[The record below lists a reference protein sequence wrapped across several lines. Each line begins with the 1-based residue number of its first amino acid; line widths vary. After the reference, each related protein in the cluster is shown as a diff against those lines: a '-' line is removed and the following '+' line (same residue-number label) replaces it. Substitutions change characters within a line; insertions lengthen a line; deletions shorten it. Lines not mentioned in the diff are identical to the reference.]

1 MRIITA
7 FLIIAIAGCLL
18 LAAPPRFTQSDEE
31 RDFVPGEKVV
41 FYDDLSDM
49 AKGAAPPHWKVRGG
63 VAKLA
68 SEGRLLLQGEG
79 TLYPN
84 LKSLPKNFTVEME
97 ILPQAEVSSGGIG
110 WMFMDKA
117 EESVW
122 SVGFQFE
129 PEEFSVSLMTGY
141 GHSDYEGHPHGS
153 AKIAYGKPVKLGLW
167 YQDSRLRAYVNGQ
180 RMFDVNQ
187 LEFKPPTISLME
199 FKVGDTPVYILSTRI
214 AEATPDISQVI
225 SSTGKYVSHAIQF
238 DVNSDR
244 LRPESMNVI
253 KEVAAALQKQ
263 PALKLRIDGHTD
275 STGDAAKNLDLSKR
289 RAESV
294 KNALVKLGIGADRLT
309 TSGLGQTK
317 PISTNDTPQGRAEN
331 RRVEFVKV

>member
-1 MRIITA
+1 MRIMTA
-7 FLIIAIAGCLL
+7 LLIVAMAGCMLL
-18 LAAPPRFTQSDEE
+18 TAPAQSTKSSEE
-31 RDFVPGEKVV
+31 RDFVPGDKVA

-79 TLYPN
+79 KLYPN
-84 LKSLPKNFTVEME
+84 LKTLPKNFTVEME
-97 ILPQAEVSSGGIG
+97 ILPQADVSSGGLG
-110 WMFMDKA
+110 WMFMDAA
-117 EESVW
+117 EDSVW
-122 SVGFQFE
+122 SVGFQFD
-129 PEEFSVSLMTGY
+129 PHEFSVSLMTGY
-141 GHSDYEGHPHGS
+141 GHSDFEGHPHGS
-153 AKIAYGKPVKLGLW
+153 AKVTYGKPVKLALW

-187 LEFKPPTISLME
+187 LEFKPPAISLVE
-199 FKVGDTPVYILSTRI
+199 FNVRDTPVYIISTRI
-214 AEATPDISQVI
+214 AEASPDISQVI
-225 SSTGKYVSHAIQF
+225 ASTGKYVSNAIQF
-238 DVNSDR
+238 DVNSDQ

-253 KEVAAALQKQ
+253 REVAAALQKQ
-263 PALKLRIDGHTD
+263 PSLKLRIDGHTD

-289 RAESV
+289 RADSV